1 MTLTN
6 FGSYENA
13 SWMITLSLTAR
24 LLSKL
29 IIDVKAFYSYY
40 LGRID
45 FFTIYQP
52 VVCYL
57 NPKHILDCKNN
68 FLANEYCINNFSRHK
83 SYLTHSW
90 VFSRVFARKL
100 L

>member
-45 FFTIYQP
+45 NCFFYDLSTCC
-52 VVCYL
+52 VL
-57 NPKHILDCKNN
+57 
-68 FLANEYCINNFSRHK
+68 FK
-83 SYLTHSW
+83 SETH
-90 VFSRVFARKL
+90 FGL
-100 L
+100 